1 MANISTTTT
10 NKGSYVVKEGKS
22 LSRQRALKSIK
33 KDVWLYIL
41 LIPGIL
47 HFIVFK
53 YAPMWG
59 LLISFQDY
67 NPYLGF
73 KGSPW
78 VGLKHFRDFFS
89 SPDFMRL
96 FRNTLMLSFYNIIFY
111 FPAPIILALLLNEL
125 RKEWFKRT
133 VQTLV
138 YVPHFLS
145 WVIVASIT
153 YTLFSTNGPVNGV
166 MQTLT
171 GKTIPFLTS
180 VDTFRGMIVGQT
192 IWKETGWGT
201 IIFLAAISNVDIQ
214 LYEAAIVDGA
224 GRFRQMWHITL
235 PAIRST
241 VVVMLILRMGSVL
254 DNGFDQ
260 IFLMSN
266 SLNRSV
272 SEVFDTYVYTM
283 GITRGAFS
291 YSTAVGLFKS
301 LVGIILIFS
310 ANYLAKKFGES
321 GIF

>member
-111 FPAPIILALLLNEL
+111 FPAPIILTLLLNEL
-125 RKEWFKRT
+125 RKQWFKRT

>member
-22 LSRQRALKSIK
+22 LSRQRALESIK

-125 RKEWFKRT
+125 RKQWFKRT

>member
-125 RKEWFKRT
+125 RKQWFKRT

>member
-1 MANISTTTT
+1 MR
-10 NKGSYVVKEGKS
+10 KEKV
-22 LSRQRALKSIK
+22 LKTIK
-33 KDVWLYIL
+33 RDIWLYIL

-47 HFIVFK
+47 HYIIFK
-53 YAPMWG
+53 FAPMWG
-59 LLISFQDY
+59 VLIAFQDY

-73 KGSPW
+73 FRSPW
-78 VGLKHFRDFFS
+78 VGFKHFIDFFS
-89 SPDFMRL
+89 GPDFVRL
-96 FRNTLMLSFYNIIFY
+96 FKNTLLISFYNIIFS

-125 RKEWFKRT
+125 QKQWYKRT
-133 VQTLV
+133 IQTLV

-145 WVIVASIT
+145 WVIIASIT
-153 YTLFSTNGPVNGV
+153 YTLFNSTGLVNGII
-166 MQTLT
+166 QSF
-171 GKTIPFLTS
+171 GYQPKSFLTS
-180 VDTFRGMIVGQT
+180 PEAFRGMVIGQT

-201 IIFLAAISNVDIQ
+201 IIFLAAITGVDPQ

-224 GRFRQMWHITL
+224 GRFKQLYHITL

-241 VVVMLILRMGSVL
+241 VVIMLVLRMGNVL

-266 SLNRSV
+266 SLNRNV
-272 SEVFDTYVYTM
+272 SEVFDTYVYSL

-301 LVGIILIFS
+301 VVGIILIFTS
-310 ANYLAKKFGES
+310 NHMAKKFGDS

>member
-125 RKEWFKRT
+125 RKQWFKRT

-201 IIFLAAISNVDIQ
+201 IIFLAAISNVDVQ

>member
-1 MANISTTTT
+1 
-10 NKGSYVVKEGKS
+10 
-22 LSRQRALKSIK
+22 
-33 KDVWLYIL
+33 
-41 LIPGIL
+41 
-47 HFIVFK
+47 
-53 YAPMWG
+53 
-59 LLISFQDY
+59 
-67 NPYLGF
+67 
-73 KGSPW
+73 
-78 VGLKHFRDFFS
+78 
-89 SPDFMRL
+89 
-96 FRNTLMLSFYNIIFY
+96 Y

-125 RKEWFKRT
+125 RKQWFKRT

-241 VVVMLILRMGSVL
+241 VVVMLIL
-254 DNGFDQ
+254 
-260 IFLMSN
+260 
-266 SLNRSV
+266 
-272 SEVFDTYVYTM
+272 
-283 GITRGAFS
+283 
-291 YSTAVGLFKS
+291 
-301 LVGIILIFS
+301 
-310 ANYLAKKFGES
+310 
-321 GIF
+321 

>member
-125 RKEWFKRT
+125 RKQWFKRT

-254 DNGFDQ
+254 DNGL
-260 IFLMSN
+260 IK
-266 SLNRSV
+266 
-272 SEVFDTYVYTM
+272 
-283 GITRGAFS
+283 
-291 YSTAVGLFKS
+291 YSRVTH
-301 LVGIILIFS
+301 
-310 ANYLAKKFGES
+310 
-321 GIF
+321 